1 MLQILH
7 FLLALMTIAILALL
21 VSRDRKNIRLRY
33 IFQLLVLEI
42 ALAYFFL
49 HSESGLGAIKY
60 FAGLFETL
68 MKFAASV
75 PVLFLA
81 V

>member
-33 IFQLLVLEI
+33 IFS
-42 ALAYFFL
+42 YWF
-49 HSESGLGAIKY
+49 
-60 FAGLFETL
+60 
-68 MKFAASV
+68 
-75 PVLFLA
+75 
-81 V
+81 